1 VLSIA
6 THMVGVTLAV
16 ALEIVSSVVEMCT
29 MAILNQSNKTDRQPT
44 ALIVDDE
51 PQIVDFLQM
60 GFAYEGFCVYVAITG
75 PDAVQSATK
84 HQPDIVILDIM
95 LPGLD
100 GIEVTRQIRKTN
112 ETAIIMLTAKEDID
126 DRVTG
131 LDVGADD
138 YVTKPFAFKELMA
151 RVRAVLRRNG
161 NKFADILTFHGI
173 TLDRGTH
180 IVTYNGQTIEMTPRE
195 FDLLELF
202 LMHPRQVLTRDII
215 LSRIWGYDY
224 FGDDNI
230 IEVYIRHLREKLN
243 DNPPHLLQTVRGVG
257 YTLRGYGHI

>member
-1 VLSIA
+1 MFRLVCDRN
-6 THMVGVTLAV
+6 
-16 ALEIVSSVVEMCT
+16 VEM
-29 MAILNQSNKTDRQPT
+29 AVLHQSNNNTEKQPVV
-44 ALIVDDE
+44 LIVDDE

-60 GFAYEGFCVYVAITG
+60 GFAYEGFSVFSALTG
-75 PDAVQSATK
+75 LDALQSASK
-84 HQPDIVILDIM
+84 HKPDIIILDIM

-100 GIEVTRQIRKTN
+100 GLEVTRQIRKIH
-112 ETAIIMLTAKEDID
+112 ETSIIMLTAKDDID
-126 DRVTG
+126 DRVAG

-161 NKFADILTFHGI
+161 NNIADILTFHDI
-173 TLDRGTH
+173 TLDRGTR
-180 IVTYNGQTIEMTPRE
+180 IVTRTGKSIELTPRE

-202 LMHPRQVLTRDII
+202 LIHPRQVLTRDVI
-215 LSRIWGYDY
+215 LSRVWGYDY

-243 DNPPHLLQTVRGVG
+243 DNPPQLLQTVRGIG
-257 YTLRGYGHI
+257 YTLRG

>member
-1 VLSIA
+1 
-6 THMVGVTLAV
+6 
-16 ALEIVSSVVEMCT
+16 
-29 MAILNQSNKTDRQPT
+29 MAMLQQNNNTDKQPT
-44 ALIVDDE
+44 VLIVDDE

-60 GFAYEGFCVYVAITG
+60 GFAYEGFRVFAASTG
-75 PDAVQSATK
+75 PEALQATAE
-84 HQPDIVILDIM
+84 HQPDIIILDIM

-100 GIEVTRQIRKTN
+100 GLEVTRQIRRAN
-112 ETAIIMLTAKEDID
+112 DAAIIMLTAKEDID
-126 DRVTG
+126 DRVAG

-151 RVRAVLRRNG
+151 RVRAVLRRHGKN
-161 NKFADILTFHGI
+161 FADILTFHGI
-173 TLDRGTH
+173 TLDRGTRM
-180 IVTYNGQTIEMTPRE
+180 VTRDGVPIELTPRE

-215 LSRIWGYDY
+215 LSRVWGYDY

-257 YTLRGYGHI
+257 YTLRG

>member
-1 VLSIA
+1 MAMLHQSSI
-6 THMVGVTLAV
+6 T
-16 ALEIVSSVVEMCT
+16 
-29 MAILNQSNKTDRQPT
+29 NTDRQPIV
-44 ALIVDDE
+44 LIVDDE

-60 GFAYEGFCVYVAITG
+60 GFAYEGFCVFAALTG
-75 PDAVQSATK
+75 PEALQVATA
-84 HQPDIVILDIM
+84 QRPDIIILDIM

-100 GIEVTRQIRKTN
+100 GLEVARQIRKAHDTS
-112 ETAIIMLTAKEDID
+112 IIMLTAKDDVD

-131 LDVGADD
+131 LDIGADD

-151 RVRAVLRRNG
+151 RVRAVMRRNG
-161 NKFADILTFHGI
+161 NNFVDMLTFHGI
-173 TLDRGTH
+173 TLDRGTR
-180 IVTYNGQTIEMTPRE
+180 IVTHNEEPIELTPRE

-202 LMHPRQVLTRDII
+202 LMHPRQVLTRDVI

-243 DNPPHLLQTVRGVG
+243 DNPPQLLQTVRGIG
-257 YTLRGYGHI
+257 YTLRG

>member
-1 VLSIA
+1 MLR
-6 THMVGVTLAV
+6 
-16 ALEIVSSVVEMCT
+16 
-29 MAILNQSNKTDRQPT
+29 QSRNIEGQPT
-44 ALIVDDE
+44 VLVVDDE

-60 GFAYEGFCVYVAITG
+60 GFTYEGFSVFAAHTG
-75 PDAVQSATK
+75 PEAIQAAGEHK
-84 HQPDIVILDIM
+84 PDIIILDIM

-100 GIEVTRQIRKTN
+100 GFEVTRLLRKTFD
-112 ETAIIMLTAKEDID
+112 TAIIMLTAKEEID
-126 DRVTG
+126 DRVAG

-151 RVRAVLRRNG
+151 RVRAVLRRHG
-161 NKFADILTFHGI
+161 NNLADILTFGGI

-180 IVTYNGQTIEMTPRE
+180 IVTRDGKAVELTPRE

-215 LSRIWGYDY
+215 LARVWGYDY

-243 DNPPHLLQTVRGVG
+243 DHAPQLLQTVRGVG
-257 YTLRGYGHI
+257 YTLRG